1 MHLRCFMS
9 AIFISHSSKDNDF
22 AAQIAAWLKQRSFSW
37 LFLDFD
43 PQFGIPAGRNW
54 ERELYRQ
61 LRVCRAVI
69 VLCSEHSTGSDWW
82 FAEVVLA
89 RSLGKSLFPVR
100 LDGSAV
106 PSLLS
111 DHQVID
117 FRQNREEA
125 YERLAIGLDQA
136 GLDSGIWFS
145 WDPHRT
151 PYPGLMAF
159 QAEDAAMFFGRDDAI
174 QDGLEQV
181 RNLRRYGGK
190 GFLMIL
196 GASGSGKSSL
206 LRAGL
211 LPRLQRDPQEWL
223 VLDPFRPGAD
233 PFTELA
239 IVLAAASALHGQAL
253 DHEEIADSLR
263 PAGRDAE
270 AARDALERRLDKLR
284 LAIGRREVTVVVSI
298 DQFEELLPGG
308 GKGLDASAAAR
319 RQEGFLQMLQAALR
333 GADGRL
339 VVLGTLRS
347 DLLGIFKAHP
357 VLREVPFDQLLIG
370 PMRMTDY
377 ARIIEGPA
385 ELAGLKIEPGLTQRM
400 VLESETDD
408 ALPLLAFT
416 LRELWERHSR
426 DVNQLTVNEYEE
438 LEGLIGSV
446 QRAANAVMGARTLS
460 TNDWRDVRQA
470 FLAMA
475 RIDDEGRFA
484 RQPVRWEDL
493 PPSSRPILQGFVD
506 ARLLVSGKQTGTVEV
521 AHEALL
527 RNWSLLKGW
536 LDEDR
541 DFLLWRRRLRD
552 ALEEYRRSGS
562 LLRDAPLTE
571 AERWRD
577 TTAEA
582 SPERQL
588 IDASIASERERK
600 LRELEA
606 AASLRTAEEES
617 RILGQAVQEG
627 QKERNRLVR
636 QGKVILAA
644 LSSLAAVIGLGA
656 LVALRQ
662 LTMAQA
668 ATALEQSSAALL
680 RQHRDDQLTGLMQA
694 MTNGF
699 RLRRFVGDDHRL
711 IDYPTVAP
719 LAALDTILAA
729 TYERNRLQ
737 AHRHGVVRITTSDKA
752 GLIASIGRDD
762 RIALWERSGRL
773 RRTLPLAEPTAVVFS
788 DDGHTLFAA
797 NADGTVLRADLATGA
812 LHQWQAQPIGGVNAL
827 AVGPEGSRLYTAGGD
842 GTVTV
847 WSPAGKRLAG
857 WKAAP
862 ELDGVEDLAFDP
874 SRRLLATVGETSGTV
889 RLWNSLGEQ
898 VAMLKS
904 SPHDSGP
911 LLRVAFSPSG
921 NRLLASGPTSEA
933 YIWNLDHAG
942 AAQLAMSLRSEGASI
957 RSQAFLDKGRHL
969 VLGDK
974 AGVIHVWSAAGKE
987 VAMLR
992 GHQGPVTTL
1001 TALPGGIHLASGGR
1015 DGSLREWQQPM
1026 SPVESLAVGTSEVN
1040 DLSFRPRSE
1049 QLALA
1054 LGDGS
1059 LQIRSESGGKLRQWS
1074 TRRGSL
1080 SSLDIAPDGG
1090 RVVVA
1095 GTAGRVRIWSWKGEE
1110 GPRKLADSGSL
1121 NTVQFSPS
1129 DGSQILAGAADG
1141 SLWFWSTQ
1149 GAERLRLKAH
1159 EGGVASVAFHPSGR
1173 TFASAGIDGTL
1184 RTWTSSGRPRR
1195 TTKLSSAR
1203 LRSLTFSADGSRLVA
1218 GGDEGRL
1225 VILDGS
1231 GDPRSSFPTYQTGIT
1246 AVKLS
1251 PLSDLIASAGADGS
1265 VKFWDPRGRPVLAEE
1280 PGVGSPLY
1288 TLDFDAKGERLAA
1301 GGDRG
1306 RLVIRRVDGLNGLL
1320 RRGCDWL
1327 ENALSMN
1334 RQHEELRESCRG
1346 LK

>member
-1 MHLRCFMS
+1 MG
-9 AIFISHSSKDNDF
+9 AIFISHSSKDNEL
-22 AAQIAAWLKQRSFSW
+22 AAQIAAWLKERQFHS

-54 ERELYRQ
+54 EQELYRQ

-69 VLCSEHSTGSDWW
+69 VLCSEHSAASDWC

-100 LDGSAV
+100 MDGSAV

-111 DHQVID
+111 GHQIID

-145 WDPHRT
+145 WDPHRP

-159 QAEDAAMFFGRDDAI
+159 QAEDAAIFFGRDDAI
-174 QDGLEQV
+174 QDGLDQV

-190 GFLMIL
+190 GLLMIL

-223 VLDPFRPGAD
+223 VLDPFRPSAD
-233 PFTELA
+233 PFMELA
-239 IVLAAASALHGQAL
+239 IVLAAASDRHGRGL
-253 DHEEIADSLR
+253 DQEEIADSLR
-263 PAGRDAE
+263 PTGRDAE
-270 AARDALERRLDKLR
+270 AAREALQLLLDALR
-284 LAIGRREVTVVVSI
+284 LASGRREGTVVVSI

-308 GKGLDASAAAR
+308 GKGLDASAAGE
-319 RQEGFLQMLQAALR
+319 RQEGFLQLLRAALR

-347 DLLGIFKAHP
+347 DLLGTFQAHP
-357 VLREVPFDQLLIG
+357 VLREVPFAQLLIG
-370 PMRMTDY
+370 PMGMAGY

-416 LRELWERHSR
+416 LRELWERHGR
-426 DVNQLTVNEYEE
+426 DDHQLTIDEYEE
-438 LEGLIGSV
+438 LEGLSGSV
-446 QRAANAVMGARTLS
+446 QRAADAVMGARTLT

-475 RIDDEGRFA
+475 RIDDEGRYA
-484 RQPVRWEDL
+484 RQPVRWDAL
-493 PPSSRPILQGFVD
+493 PSSSRPILQGFVD
-506 ARLLVSGKQTGTVEV
+506 ARLLVSGKESGTVEV
-521 AHEALL
+521 THEALL

-588 IDASIASERERK
+588 IDASIAAERERK

-617 RILGQAVQEG
+617 RILGQAVEEG
-627 QKERNRLVR
+627 QQERNRLVR
-636 QGKVILAA
+636 QGKVILAT
-644 LSSLAAVIGLGA
+644 LSSVAAVIGLGA

-699 RLRRFVGDDHRL
+699 RLRRFVGDERRL
-711 IDYPTVAP
+711 ADYPTVAP

-737 AHRHGVVRITTSDKA
+737 AHRHGVERITSSDKA

-773 RRTLPLAEPTAVVFS
+773 RRTLPLAGPTAVVFS
-788 DDGHTLFAA
+788 DDGRTLFAA
-797 NADGTVLRADLATGA
+797 NADGAVLRVDLATDA

-827 AVGPEGSRLYTAGGD
+827 AVGPEGSSLYTAGGD
-842 GTVTV
+842 GTVSV
-847 WSPAGKRLAG
+847 WSPTGKRLAH
-857 WKAAP
+857 WRAAP
-862 ELDGVEDLAFDP
+862 ELDGVADLSLDP

-889 RLWNSLGEQ
+889 RLWNSRGQ
-898 VAMLKS
+898 PVAVLK
-904 SPHDSGP
+904 PATHDSGP

-921 NRLLASGPTSEA
+921 SRLLASGPSSVA
-933 YIWNLDHAG
+933 YLWRIDQAG
-942 AAQLAMSLRSEGASI
+942 AAQQALPLRGPGAPI
-957 RSQAFLDKGRHL
+957 RSQAFLDQGRHL
-969 VLGDK
+969 VLGDE
-974 AGVIHVWSAAGKE
+974 AGLIRIWSAGGKE
-987 VAMLR
+987 AAVLR
-992 GHQGPVTTL
+992 GHQGAVTSL

-1015 DGSLREWQQPM
+1015 DGTVREWQQPL
-1026 SPVESLAVGTSEVN
+1026 SPVQSLAVGSSDVN
-1040 DLSFRPRSE
+1040 DLRFRPRSQE
-1049 QLALA
+1049 LALA

-1059 LQIRSESGGKLRQWS
+1059 LQIRSETGGELRQWS

-1080 SSLDIAPDGG
+1080 SSVDIAPDGG
-1090 RVVVA
+1090 RLVVA
-1095 GTAGRVRIWSWKGEE
+1095 GTTGRVRIWSWQGEE
-1110 GPRKLADSGSL
+1110 GPLKLADSGSV
-1121 NTVQFSPS
+1121 NTIQFSPS
-1129 DGSQILAGAADG
+1129 QGSRILAGAADG
-1141 SLWFWSTQ
+1141 SLWLWSTQ
-1149 GAERLRLKAH
+1149 GEERLRLEAH
-1159 EGGVASVAFHPSGR
+1159 PGGVAGVAFHPSGR
-1173 TFASAGIDGTL
+1173 TFASAGVDGTL
-1184 RTWTSSGRPRR
+1184 RTWTSRGSPRR

-1203 LRSLTFSADGSRLVA
+1203 LRSLAFSADGSRLVA

-1225 VILDGS
+1225 AILDGR
-1231 GDPRSSFPTYQTGIT
+1231 GVLRSSFPTYQTGIT
-1246 AVKLS
+1246 AVALS
-1251 PLSDLIASAGADGS
+1251 PRSDLIASAGADGS

-1280 PGVGSPLY
+1280 PGAGSPLH

-1301 GGDRG
+1301 AGDRG
-1306 RLVIRRVDGLNGLL
+1306 RLVLRRVDGLDGLL

-1327 ENALSMN
+1327 ENALRMT
-1334 RQHEELRESCRG
+1334 RQHEPLRQSCLG